1 VLLLVNGLFRGR
13 FDHNY
18 RFLTDEKL
26 FRGFG
31 DGFEKRVPTEG
42 GALDAHRKLHDA
54 LKGLDIAKIDRLINF
69 TVAFGER
76 HHVLEPPYECQNFSH
91 GFAFNGNR
99 HHRRR
104 ALADRTALT

>member
-1 VLLLVNGLFRGR
+1 MTGARRTTGALGTAIRTGG
-13 FDHNY
+13 
-18 RFLTDEKL
+18 L

-31 DGFEKRVPTEG
+31 DGFEKRVPAEG

-76 HHVLEPPYECQNFSH
+76 HHVLEPPHERQNFSH
-91 GFAFNGNR
+91 GFAFDGNR
-99 HHRRR
+99 HH
-104 ALADRTALT
+104 